1 MSNKYQR
8 ELQRKGIV
16 TSSRGSGTDQAL
28 DAAIRSIMKDPS
40 YTPKPSHE
48 HWKVKGNPEALTQ
61 KEDWFTVNNKNTG

>member
-8 ELQRKGIV
+8 ELKRKGIV

-48 HWKVKGNPEALTQ
+48 HWKVKGNKEDY

>member
-48 HWKVKGNPEALTQ
+48 HWKVKGNVKGN

>member
-48 HWKVKGNPEALTQ
+48 HWKVKVNKEDN

>member
-40 YTPKPSHE
+40 YTPKPSQE
-48 HWKVKGNPEALTQ
+48 HWKVEGNKEDN